1 MGEVSMATVG
11 KVGIIRFSA
20 LGDIAS
26 ALPVMRACREEPLII
41 TSPLGESLLRDEFDD
56 ILVLQ
61 NKRLGTVIGLVRALR
76 KRRLEVITD
85 LQSNDRSKIICRFS
99 ATDYVNSNGI
109 DQQQQTT
116 RILHDIAMRSGCF
129 QSLDMAP
136 EPRERS
142 YIVLNAGSSEKWI
155 SKRLPVEK
163 WIEISRLLDE
173 RFGLEFV
180 LTGSADEREYV
191 QSLARHLPVSCRV
204 VAGKT
209 SLPELK
215 GILRE
220 AFLTVSTDSGP
231 MHISAVMKTPTMGL
245 FGATNWIRSAPFGP
259 WSIALYDRRYFS
271 DGTPPQQSQQQPG
284 PYYDNIDIEQG
295 LTQLQTYLDR

>member
-1 MGEVSMATVG
+1 
-11 KVGIIRFSA
+11 
-20 LGDIAS
+20 
-26 ALPVMRACREEPLII
+26 
-41 TSPLGESLLRDEFDD
+41 
-56 ILVLQ
+56 
-61 NKRLGTVIGLVRALR
+61 
-76 KRRLEVITD
+76 
-85 LQSNDRSKIICRFS
+85 
-99 ATDYVNSNGI
+99 
-109 DQQQQTT
+109 
-116 RILHDIAMRSGCF
+116 MRSGCF

-231 MHISAVMKTPTMGL
+231 MHISAVMKTPRPWVCSVPPTGL
-245 FGATNWIRSAPFGP
+245 DPPLSGLGVSHSTIGAISLTVLPRSRVNSSRGLITIT
-259 WSIALYDRRYFS
+259 SI
-271 DGTPPQQSQQQPG
+271 
-284 PYYDNIDIEQG
+284 
-295 LTQLQTYLDR
+295 